1 MLKRNIKVKL
11 APGTFQ
17 DTPKQ
22 FDFIIS
28 FEERVFDII
37 TEVFS
42 ERPPLYDKPVCLI
55 GLNVVDNHE
64 SAILGAMD
72 VYNLLQLVV
81 TTSLYPFSLSSYV
94 FSTSSSSF
102 SFRRFLVT
110 FIYFFCFVLH

>member
-42 ERPPLYDKPVCLI
+42 ERPPLYDKPVCSMKAFPLMLRN
-55 GLNVVDNHE
+55 GKTHGAKKNVKNPDENQRKLWITTE
-64 SAILGAMD
+64 LEKERLKN
-72 VYNLLQLVV
+72 YLQG
-81 TTSLYPFSLSSYV
+81 
-94 FSTSSSSF
+94 
-102 SFRRFLVT
+102 RIRKR
-110 FIYFFCFVLH
+110 I

>member
-72 VYNLLQLVV
+72 VYNLLQLIDATEDEWIDQFDDVV
-81 TTSLYPFSLSSYV
+81 AEFQMSLGKQ
-94 FSTSSSSF
+94 
-102 SFRRFLVT
+102 
-110 FIYFFCFVLH
+110 VLDLMAFY